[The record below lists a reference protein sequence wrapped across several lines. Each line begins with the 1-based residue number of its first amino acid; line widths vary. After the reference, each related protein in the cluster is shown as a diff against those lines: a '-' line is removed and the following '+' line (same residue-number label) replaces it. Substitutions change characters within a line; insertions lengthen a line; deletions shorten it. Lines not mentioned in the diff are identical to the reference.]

1 MKGFNSMSDKE
12 IVLQKVWKLF
22 DILRSDL
29 NTEEYSVV
37 LLFIYLRSENLLSQN
52 LLSEH
57 NKKDVLSQI
66 LLSAGNDVIKKVFDV
81 FTPSVE
87 KLSEGSLDNVIDLLF
102 SIDYELI
109 NKNLAFVFDET
120 LNRIALSQGRS
131 GGERI
136 QPKQLTEFVNKYISS
151 TKGLR
156 IFNPFAGVAS
166 FIKDVNDSNFVV
178 AQELNQESWAVGQL
192 RLIAHKTA
200 TDFRCE
206 DSLTNWPINKKFDLI
221 VANPPFGLRLN
232 EFYREQYPSLR
243 TVEEFLIK
251 AGLDSLSSS
260 GRIIAVLSQ
269 GILFRGGSEQRLRE
283 QLIEED
289 LIDTIISF
297 PGGILHNTDIPFIVL
312 VLNNTK
318 EMPGKIKL
326 IEANDFISKPSPG
339 ENIIEVEKLF
349 MVSQQIEN
357 TDSVRIITNDAVRA
371 NGFNLNIPR
380 YFQEEI
386 EGVKLKKIIT
396 YFRGSSRDIPD
407 IRKKLR
413 IRDLRDDKLDF
424 KLNTTNLE
432 EIELIRPD
440 LRIIDESCLLLAMR
454 WEAIKPTYFEYSGE
468 PIFSNPDIQSFK
480 INEQLVDMAYLI
492 NELHSDYVVK
502 QLSSYRQGSAIP
514 MIRRDDLLEIIIK
527 LPSIE
532 EQRAKVTGVNQA
544 FIQSRE
550 AEINL
555 QRELLGLKEETFNEF
570 ASIKHTFRQY
580 LSALKSNIIGTRK
593 FISKKS
599 GAKISLQD
607 VYSKNLNQS
616 LDEHLL
622 SMEKTI
628 FDLSRL
634 LEQDKSESGAVGT
647 YKLLEL
653 VKTAHK
659 RFQND
664 TFAFEE
670 LKLDEN
676 SFFNS
681 GIKDPCLDINEDH
694 FLSLFSNIVS
704 NAIDHGFKE
713 TKGNIIRT
721 ELSYNSINKSCVI
734 ELSNNGIPMP
744 ENFTLQRLIIR
755 GEKTTD
761 SKGTGIGGADIKK
774 IVSLYKGTF
783 ELVNDN
789 KSLFPVIYKISLPIS
804 IKNIEDEL

>member
-1 MKGFNSMSDKE
+1 MKDFNSMSDKE

-52 LLSEH
+52 LLSEQ

-66 LLSAGNDVIKKVFDV
+66 LLSAGNDAIKKVFDV
-81 FTPSVE
+81 FSPSV
-87 KLSEGSLDNVIDLLF
+87 KRLSEESLNDVIDLLF
-102 SIDYELI
+102 SIDYELL

-131 GGERI
+131 GGEYI

-151 TKGLR
+151 TKGLK

-166 FIKDVNDSNFVV
+166 FIKDIKDSNFVV
-178 AQELNQESWAVGQL
+178 AQELNQKSWAVGQL
-192 RLIAHKTA
+192 RLIAHKTS

-206 DSLTNWPINKKFDLI
+206 DSITNWPINEEFDLI
-221 VANPPFGLRLN
+221 VSNPPFGMRLN
-232 EFYREQYPSLR
+232 GFYREQYPSLR

-251 AGLDSLSSS
+251 VGLDSLSSS

-297 PGGILHNTDIPFIVL
+297 PGGILHNTGIPFVVIVL
-312 VLNNTK
+312 SKIK
-318 EMPGKIKL
+318 ETPGKIRL
-326 IEANDFISKPSPG
+326 IEANDCILKSSSG

-349 MVSQQIEN
+349 IVSQQIEN

-407 IRKKLR
+407 NGKKLR

-424 KLNTTNLE
+424 KLNTSNLE

-502 QLSSYRQGSAIP
+502 QLFSYRQGSAIP

-664 TFAFEE
+664 TFVFEE

-676 SFFNS
+676 SFSNS
-681 GIKDPCLDINEDH
+681 RIKDPCLDINEDH

-704 NAIDHGFKE
+704 NAIDHGFKG

-734 ELSNNGIPMP
+734 ELSNNGIPIP

-789 KSLFPVIYKISLPIS
+789 KSPFPVIYKISLPIS

>member
-1 MKGFNSMSDKE
+1 MKDFNSMSDKE

-396 YFRGSSRDIPD
+396 YFRGSSRDIPN

-480 INEQLVDMAYLI
+480 INEQLVDIAYLI